1 MPNKSSSRLALP
13 TGGAA
18 RLFRVP
24 SYGDCNWVVVA
35 ASSPK
40 AACLESLFSG
50 GSSALLT
57 HSGGLTWPDARGEVL
72 AVATLAHGGA
82 VGLAFPS
89 QAAALRCKARLEG
102 GAP

>member
-1 MPNKSSSRLALP
+1 MPNNSSSRLALP
-13 TGGAA
+13 AGGAV
-18 RLFRVP
+18 RLFNVP
-24 SYGDCNWVVVA
+24 SCGGWVVMA
-35 ASSPK
+35 ASSPE

-57 HSGGLTWPDARGEVL
+57 HDEGLTWPDARGEAL

-89 QAAALRCKARLEG
+89 QAAALRCKSRLEG